1 MVWKKGD
8 VGCLEATIFFSS
20 SLFFKEAVFLTS
32 LSFFSFFFVNESEIG
47 NGHCRLLADGKSKN
61 KKSNC
66 IDVFF
71 KDGEGIFF
79 IGRVCFARCSGSFTT
94 TVPEI
99 DLIPVFLASSL
110 YTCNHC

>member
-8 VGCLEATIFFSS
+8 VGCLEATTIFFSY

-71 KDGEGIFF
+71 KDGDGIFF
-79 IGRVCFARCSGSFTT
+79 IGKG
-94 TVPEI
+94 
-99 DLIPVFLASSL
+99 VF
-110 YTCNHC
+110 CEVFG